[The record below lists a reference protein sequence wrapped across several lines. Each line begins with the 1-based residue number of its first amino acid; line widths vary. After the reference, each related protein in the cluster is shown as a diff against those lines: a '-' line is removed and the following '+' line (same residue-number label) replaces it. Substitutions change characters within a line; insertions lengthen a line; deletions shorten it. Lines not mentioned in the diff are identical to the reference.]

1 MVTYVT
7 NWNVHMKFSK
17 KNLAHEIS
25 KGSNL
30 FESEPNIEIYLSAF
44 PALKKSRNS
53 RFSRIS
59 RKSRISIPYDRKV
72 F

>member
-1 MVTYVT
+1 
-7 NWNVHMKFSK
+7 MKFSK

-44 PALKKSRNS
+44 PALKKPRNS
-53 RFSRIS
+53 RL
-59 RKSRISIPYDRKV
+59 SRISIPYDRKV